1 MSRKWVAEEG
11 VHWVEK
17 GIITQE
23 QYNQILELY
32 PPKKSVTER
41 LPLFAAILIGMGVLT
56 FVASNW
62 PAIPQLIRLTIMIV
76 AMGGFYLFGYRE
88 KMRSASSFGTALLA
102 LGIITFGAGIFLTGQ
117 MFHLTAYDARAF
129 IVWSVPALVLM
140 WMYGERIFYYL
151 SLFILTIGQ
160 VYSAVS
166 FGQFSWVLLFFLIG
180 PALYA
185 IAGKRG
191 EMMAM
196 FTASVMLH
204 SFVYIVI
211 EEQAIG
217 WLALIAALMYAA
229 SDWLRE
235 KSKRIASQ
243 LVALASAFF
252 IAVFFVFLLGE
263 IVREPLPHPL
273 FFFSLFIAAFIFSWI
288 GKGRRGERI
297 DAMEWMIFLPFFY
310 WQSFGDVMYLLVL
323 FFFSGYLLWIGQRE
337 ESSAKV
343 NVGTMLFLLSTC
355 IGYVQIAWSF
365 LPKSIFFFVGG
376 LLLFVLHSFLQRQR
390 RKWFADSGGKGG
402 KRI

>member
-23 QYNQILELY
+23 QYNQIMELY

-62 PAIPQLIRLTIMIV
+62 SAIPHLIRLAIMIV

-88 KMRSASSFGTALLA
+88 KTRSASSFGTALLA

-129 IVWSVPALVLM
+129 IIWSVPALALM

-151 SLFILTIGQ
+151 SLFILTVGQ

-185 IAGKRG
+185 VAGKRG

-235 KSKRIASQ
+235 KSMRIASQ

-273 FFFSLFIAAFIFSWI
+273 FFFSLFIGAFIFSWI
-288 GKGRRGERI
+288 GKGRRRERI

-323 FFFSGYLLWIGQRE
+323 FLFSGYLLWIGQRE

-376 LLLFVLHSFLQRQR
+376 LLLFALHSFLQRQR

-402 KRI
+402 KGI